1 MESFIYNLPDE
12 LKNGD
17 NLATNT
23 ILPQHHV
30 FEHHPSAYHSEPV
43 FKSEYNSERMAFP
56 GPGHVQSALLS
67 LQKYPRSFVQA
78 WLLLAKSLG
87 VTVQSVQGNYQSGS
101 PLSFGEVGAIVVLKD
116 MPHDQILAWYGD
128 SGLNGPEIKEP
139 GLYNHSTSNTCRSST
154 CSSTW
159 TKRSS
164 TRPSSQSSFLSVDR
178 SPASQ
183 DKEKRGSK
191 RLRSASVIAEL
202 PEVEAPSL
210 DEPEQP
216 SIYKCTGCPK
226 SFKSMQTWSRHEKED
241 HEKIYYPC
249 MPNGAIE
256 VTFHGRECALCGQK
270 PTEEHLESHKIERCT
285 QSKQVFK
292 RSYEL
297 KQHLESHGVAKKS
310 KLSEILVTKWQQTP
324 DKQAWACG
332 FCKELFSSLA
342 EFHKHIAVQHYE
354 RGEDREWDHTK
365 VILGLLSQSFV
376 ADAWQRLLASR
387 FRVQKLSCKWKRS
400 KTGSLQ
406 SRLEIGRE
414 SGEVL
419 AQAALECANYDQSF
433 LHERFRCKELI
444 TPNSDSNSS
453 TITLGPPVPSK
464 PLPLRPSPPDR
475 KTQGNHA
482 PNDIATVEAATSD
495 QFDNSSPLIFGTSIP
510 KTERNPANLETAN
523 PEYSDNIF
531 SDVNMGIPLDFD
543 FDWHMDFPSH
553 FRLPNEITE
562 SDLHCCGQ
570 GQSLR

>member
-1 MESFIYNLPDE
+1 
-12 LKNGD
+12 
-17 NLATNT
+17 
-23 ILPQHHV
+23 
-30 FEHHPSAYHSEPV
+30 
-43 FKSEYNSERMAFP
+43 
-56 GPGHVQSALLS
+56 
-67 LQKYPRSFVQA
+67 
-78 WLLLAKSLG
+78 
-87 VTVQSVQGNYQSGS
+87 
-101 PLSFGEVGAIVVLKD
+101 
-116 MPHDQILAWYGD
+116 
-128 SGLNGPEIKEP
+128 
-139 GLYNHSTSNTCRSST
+139 
-154 CSSTW
+154 
-159 TKRSS
+159 
-164 TRPSSQSSFLSVDR
+164 
-178 SPASQ
+178 
-183 DKEKRGSK
+183 
-191 RLRSASVIAEL
+191 
-202 PEVEAPSL
+202 
-210 DEPEQP
+210 
-216 SIYKCTGCPK
+216 
-226 SFKSMQTWSRHEKED
+226 MQTWSRHEKED

-270 PTEEHLESHKIERCT
+270 PTEEHLQSHKIERCT

-342 EFHKHIAVQHYE
+342 EFHKHIAVHHYE

-387 FRVQKLSCKWKRS
+387 FRVQSLSCKWKRS

-419 AQAALECANYDQSF
+419 AQAALECATYDQSL
-433 LHERFRCKELI
+433 LHEKFRCKDLI

-453 TITLGPPVPSK
+453 TVTLGPPVPSK
-464 PLPLRPSPPDR
+464 PLPLRPSPPCR
-475 KTQGNHA
+475 RFQGNHA

-495 QFDNSSPLIFGTSIP
+495 QFDNSSPLIFGTSMP

-523 PEYSDNIF
+523 PGYLDNIF
-531 SDVNMGIPLDFD
+531 SDVYIDFMNID

-553 FRLPNEITE
+553 FRLPDEVTE
-562 SDLHCCGQ
+562 SDLHCRGQ